1 MTIGYI
7 TRNYPPQ
14 IEGGAEISLWLL
26 ANALAKRGIKVRVF
40 VPNDQSRKYIIDG
53 TNPKIYRF
61 PWEKKRP
68 FTLNNPVAQ
77 QKFRNSILHTK
88 EKLDLIDAYNFIT
101 ALPAVSLDLGIPYVV
116 SVRDAT
122 PLCDVR
128 SQLTPSY
135 HSLHGYFKNRF
146 KYLGFSPMQ
155 ALFGI
160 FGYALTEKRL
170 QVIRGANYV
179 MYASRAL
186 ANLFEK
192 FNPNFDVVY
201 SIAQSH
207 EKYPKNY
214 SIKGIDFAK
223 DKVFIYAGR
232 LAYGKGA
239 KFLFDCAEQIV
250 SQRKDIKFIFVGR
263 GEYQKELENTP
274 YKKNIFT
281 LGKQEHK
288 NVLSLMA
295 KSRAI
300 IVPSIIFEP
309 FPRAALESLS
319 LNTPVIGTNSGG
331 IPEAVGNAGIIVDIT
346 KDALIKAII
355 DLSDNNDLYK
365 KLKNRAKAQISK
377 FSEEKI
383 VNKII
388 SIYESVLK

>member
-1 MTIGYI
+1 M

-14 IEGGAEISLWLL
+14 TEGGAEISLWLL
-26 ANALAKRGIKVRVF
+26 ANALAKKGINIKVF
-40 VPNDQSRKYIIDG
+40 VPNDQSKKYIIEG
-53 TNPKIYRF
+53 TNPKVYRF

-68 FTLNNPVAQ
+68 FTLNNPIAQ
-77 QKFRNSILHTK
+77 QKFRNSILRTK
-88 EKLDLIDAYNFIT
+88 EKLDIIDAYNFIT

-116 SVRDAT
+116 SIRDAT

-128 SQLTPSY
+128 SEITPTY
-135 HSLHGYFKNRF
+135 HSLPGYFKNRF
-146 KYLGFSPMQ
+146 DYLGFSPAQ
-155 ALFGI
+155 TLYGI

-170 QVIRGANYV
+170 KVIKQAGYV

-192 FNPNFDVVY
+192 FNPNFDIVY

-214 SIKGIDFAK
+214 GIKGIDFAK

-239 KFLFDCAEQIV
+239 KFLFDSAEEII
-250 SQRKDIKFIFVGR
+250 SHRKDIKFIFIGR
-263 GEYQKELENTP
+263 GDYLKEFENTAF
-274 YKKNIFT
+274 KDNIFT

-295 KSRAI
+295 RSRAV

-331 IPEAVGNAGIIVDIT
+331 IPEAVGKAGIIVDIT
-346 KDALIKAII
+346 KDALQNAII
-355 DLSDNNDLYK
+355 TLCDDDDLHH
-365 KLKNRAKAQISK
+365 KLKNRAKFQVAK

-383 VNKII
+383 TNKII